1 MMLQKPLLL
10 FNSNFSE
17 IYVLK
22 MVDNYFQKYK
32 ADFFLMDAANLS
44 INLAK
49 ATLYFILI
57 FKVLALVVI
66 LSE

>member
-1 MMLQKPLLL
+1 MILQKPLLL

-49 ATLYFILI
+49 ATL
-57 FKVLALVVI
+57 
-66 LSE
+66 